1 MAVGAQALPI
11 NIIFRASSLDQ
22 AESAKI
28 VFRNAKAGE
37 WHFVLEGRGSLPTV
51 MEVQS
56 YTRCSRLNYVGLAV
70 SQAWT

>member
-1 MAVGAQALPI
+1 LITVGAQALPI
-11 NIIFRASSLDQ
+11 NIIFRASSLDH

-56 YTRCSRLNYVGLAV
+56 PL
-70 SQAWT
+70 Q

>member
-1 MAVGAQALPI
+1 MPI
-11 NIIFRASSLDQ
+11 NIIFRSSSLDH

-56 YTRCSRLNYVGLAV
+56 PL
-70 SQAWT
+70 Q